1 MRESTTSRKRRAPRI
16 RASAAQRAPG
26 GRFGCLGENGV
37 TIGSVGV
44 HVTAYDPGWPGRF
57 EAEQAILEQVL
68 APWLFGGI
76 HHIGSTAVPAWQ
88 PSQSWT

>member
-1 MRESTTSRKRRAPRI
+1 MAKFCLDPTRAI
-16 RASAAQRAPG
+16 C
-26 GRFGCLGENGV
+26 GRSGYLGQNDV
-37 TIGSVGV
+37 TIGGVGV
-44 HVTAYDPGWPGRF
+44 HIAAYDPGWPRRF
-57 EAEQAILEQVL
+57 EAEQASLEQVL